1 MGDVTQ
7 LLKVKLLKV
16 IFLLCLI
23 SICFFQ
29 FNFQSIKR
37 FLDDE
42 VIIHES
48 VEKHDALKPPAITV
62 CPKKWKPES
71 GPQLDAAHYE
81 NHCGNASTREDFE
94 ACVTNKTFSL
104 EEMIQCAMRGLNQVE
119 DLTDPQLWTSDV
131 TFAVLGRCYT
141 LDYDQLFTINPLKDG
156 IALIV
161 VENNDYYIYFS
172 EPDFHFIRAQ
182 PLLTVPV
189 TMVALHGLNSS
200 ITSIMLK
207 MVRTEEL
214 NRLEAP

>member
-1 MGDVTQ
+1 MVDVTQ

-48 VEKHDALKPPAITV
+48 IQKHNALRPPDITI

-71 GPQLDAAHYE
+71 RPQLFPPHYE
-81 NHCGNASTREDFE
+81 NHCGNASTAEDYE

-104 EEMIQCAMRGLNQVE
+104 EEMVKSTMRGMNNSVV
-119 DLTDPQLWTSDV
+119 DPQLWTWDV
-131 TFAVLGRCYT
+131 TFTPLGRCYT
-141 LDYDQLFTINPLKDG
+141 LDYDQPFKINPLKDG
-156 IALIV
+156 IALQLLD
-161 VENNDYYIYFS
+161 NNDYYVYLS

-200 ITSIMLK
+200 LTTIMLK